1 MADFTLLD
9 DGRPVQMPAA
19 VGPDG
24 VRLAPEAMHSA
35 LGWELKPQ
43 GLCQGGTCIPVRPE
57 HGLSHADG
65 IDLVALAAV
74 LDRPL
79 AVDLDEHVAAL
90 GASAAERG
98 ARLKSLEAPGFTLPD
113 VDGRL
118 HSLDDQ
124 RGRKVLLLAWASW

>member
-1 MADFTLLD
+1 MPDFTLLD
-9 DGRPVQMPAA
+9 DGRPVQTSAA
-19 VGPDG
+19 VGADG
-24 VRLAPEAMHSA
+24 VRLAPEAMRSA

-43 GLCQGGTCIPVRPE
+43 GLCQGETCIPVRPE
-57 HGLSHADG
+57 YGLSHADG

-79 AVDLDEHVAAL
+79 ALDLGEHVAAL
-90 GASAAERG
+90 GASAAKRG